1 MQMWQAKNPQLV
13 HAALQLDHAALQAF
27 AEDTGTVLS
36 KAAALVPSGGT
47 RSISVG
53 SSQGQE
59 EAKSNEE
66 AEGRELAY
74 AGAPA
79 RLSSS
84 SEDEQAAPD
93 SATQRIQAKPEPAT
107 SGTRRI
113 SRDSS
118 AEKTDQAATQAAM
131 DE

>member
-1 MQMWQAKNPQLV
+1 MWQAKNPQLV

-53 SSQGQE
+53 SSQAQE

-79 RLSSS
+79 RSSFS
-84 SEDEQAAPD
+84 SEEEQAAPD
-93 SATQRIQAKPEPAT
+93 SATQRIQAKLEPAT